1 MLRPVN
7 KASILFIRNAISDI
21 GDGLTDRSD
30 WLSHIS
36 DDTLISEINL
46 PGTHD
51 TAAISTR
58 FNPYACHRF
67 SVTDQLG
74 GGIRLMDV
82 RLKVKKSE
90 EGRYEFTTCHGN
102 VGSGLG
108 FNEFQCFPSLLK
120 ECSDFLEGHKS
131 ETVLTLLKIDDWN
144 GHEDDKEAV
153 FSALSDLLD
162 RYPTIRKKSAPK
174 LEEIRGKI
182 LLFNRINEDFRLGT
196 PIIWDDNTPGS
207 WAHLSPDRCY
217 DVYVQDQYK
226 GLPDSGA
233 TEEKLEKVISAFTK
247 KSNENVVW
255 NFASATW
262 YGIFGIYIMSGLLS
276 AFGKGT
282 AAERWRHFGW
292 ILFDYPFEKY
302 RTDQYGDLD
311 IVAMIIASNDAYRE
325 FPERFKVAALH
336 RTTTHRHSS

>member
-1 MLRPVN
+1 MS
-7 KASILFIRNAISDI
+7 KSSILFIRNAISDI
-21 GDGLTDRSD
+21 GDELTDRGN

-67 SVTDQLG
+67 SVTDQLR

-102 VGSGLG
+102 LGSGIGL
-108 FNEFQCFPSLLK
+108 NEFQSFSSLLQ
-120 ECSDFLEGHKS
+120 EFRSFLEAHGT
-131 ETVLTLLKIDDWN
+131 ETVLTSLKIDDWN
-144 GHEDDKEAV
+144 GYEGDKDNV
-153 FSALSDLLD
+153 LNTLSDLLD
-162 RYPTIRKKSAPK
+162 LYPIIRTESAPK
-174 LEEIRGKI
+174 LKEVRGKI
-182 LLFNRINEDFRLGT
+182 LLFNRIDENPRLGT
-196 PIIWDDNTPGS
+196 PIAWEDNTPGA
-207 WAHLSPDRCY
+207 WAKESRHRRYEC
-217 DVYVQDQYK
+217 YVQDQYK

-247 KSNENVVW
+247 KSYGKVVW

-262 YGIFGIYIMSGLLS
+262 YGIFGIYIMSGLLA
-276 AFGKGT
+276 AFGEKT
-282 AAERWRHFGW
+282 ATERWRHFGW
-292 ILFDYPFEKY
+292 VLFDYPFERY
-302 RTDQYGDLD
+302 RTDRYGDLD
-311 IVAMIIASNDAYRE
+311 VVAMVIASNHEYRE
-325 FPERFKVAALH
+325 FPEIFEVSALL
-336 RTTTHRHSS
+336 RTTTHGHSS